1 MTLIFWTSDLI
12 QFWTLLWTID
22 MSDRKKNKDDKEY
35 EFYGS
40 VDDRGRRTWD
50 TKAYELKAKYGHAGR
65 EGLSAE
71 IVNAAVSEKRNLP
84 PGQRDLL
91 QARDFKVDLDGRVNK
106 TQVMTMDGSKVV
118 WW

>member
-1 MTLIFWTSDLI
+1 
-12 QFWTLLWTID
+12 

-118 WW
+118 

>member
-1 MTLIFWTSDLI
+1 MFSFYLEDLSFKTFI
-12 QFWTLLWTID
+12 KNLDLKK
-22 MSDRKKNKDDKEY
+22 MSKKKKDDNEY
-35 EFYGS
+35 QFYGS

-71 IVNAAVSEKRNLP
+71 SVNAVVSDKRNLP

-91 QARDFKVDLDGRVNK
+91 QGRGHSSFYNSI
-106 TQVMTMDGSKVV
+106 TN
-118 WW
+118 

>member
-1 MTLIFWTSDLI
+1 M
-12 QFWTLLWTID
+12 
-22 MSDRKKNKDDKEY
+22 DRKKKDKDNDY
-35 EFYGS
+35 QFYGS

-71 IVNAAVSEKRNLP
+71 IVNQAVSDKRNLP

-91 QARDFKVDLDGRVNK
+91 QAREYKVDLDSRVNK
-106 TQVMTMDGSKVV
+106 TQVVTMADGSKVSFFNLKKYNNLI
-118 WW
+118 